1 MTDLNI
7 GNDETDSSENNN
19 QAAAKTY
26 TQKELDDLMA
36 RTRSSLQKKYEKMYG
51 ELGDPEELRQLKTE
65 SERRRQEEQVKR
77 GEFDR
82 ILQDLAAKKD
92 QEIKKRDE
100 IIKQYTIDVPLVS
113 AAAQLRAVN
122 AEQVKQLLKNS
133 VRLGESGDVEVL
145 DDKGQ
150 VRYSDKGTP
159 FAVQDLVG
167 EFLKNNPHFVAA
179 GATTSNSR
187 NSHGRGP
194 EPLDVTKLDMRN
206 PEHRKMFRQQTQGR
220 KT

>member
-220 KT
+220 KN

>member
-1 MTDLNI
+1 MGNQDI
-7 GNDETDSSENNN
+7 GHEDTGSDSNN
-19 QAAAKTY
+19 QAVGKTY
-26 TQKELDDLMA
+26 SQEEFDQHMA
-36 RTRSSLQKKYEKMYG
+36 RMKASLVKKYEKTYA
-51 ELGDPEELRQLKTE
+51 ELGDPDELRQLKTE
-65 SERRRQEEQVKR
+65 SERRRQEDQVKR
-77 GEFDR
+77 GEFEN
-82 ILQDLAAKKD
+82 ILKEKASRFE
-92 QEIKKRDE
+92 QEIKKRDD

-133 VRLGESGDVEVL
+133 VRLNDSGEVEVL

-159 FAVQDLVG
+159 YAVQDLVG

-187 NSHGRGP
+187 SSHGRGP

-206 PEHRKMFRQQTQGR
+206 PEHRKMFRQHSQGR

>member
-1 MTDLNI
+1 MGNQDI
-7 GNDETDSSENNN
+7 GTEDTGSEITN
-19 QAAAKTY
+19 QAATKTY
-26 TQKELDDLMA
+26 TQEEFDQHMA
-36 RTRSSLQKKYEKMYG
+36 RMKASLVKKYEKTYAD
-51 ELGDPEELRQLKTE
+51 LGDPDELRQLKTE

-113 AAAQLRAVN
+113 AAAQHRAVN

-133 VRLGESGDVEVL
+133 VRLGDTGEVEVL

-150 VRYSDKGTP
+150 VRYTDKGTP
-159 FAVQDLVG
+159 YQVTDLVG
-167 EFLKNNPHFVAA
+167 EFLKANPHFVAA

-187 NSHGRGP
+187 SSHGRGP

-206 PEHRKMFRQQTQGR
+206 PEHRKMFRQHAQGR

>member
-150 VRYSDKGTP
+150 IRYSDKGTP

-206 PEHRKMFRQQTQGR
+206 PEHRKMFRQHSQGR
-220 KT
+220 KN

>member
-1 MTDLNI
+1 MGNQDI
-7 GNDETDSSENNN
+7 GNEDTGSEIN
-19 QAAAKTY
+19 QAATKTY
-26 TQKELDDLMA
+26 TQEEFDQHMA
-36 RTRSSLQKKYEKMYG
+36 RMKASLVKKYEKTYA
-51 ELGDPEELRQLKTE
+51 ELGDPDELRQLKTE

-77 GEFDR
+77 GEFEN
-82 ILQDLAAKKD
+82 ILKDLAAKKD

-100 IIKQYTIDVPLVS
+100 IIKNYTIDVPLVS

-133 VRLGESGDVEVL
+133 VRLGDTGEVEVL
-145 DDKGQ
+145 DSKGQ
-150 VRYSDKGTP
+150 VRYTDKGTP
-159 FAVQDLVG
+159 YQVTDLVG
-167 EFLKNNPHFVAA
+167 EFLKANPHFVAA

-187 NSHGRGP
+187 SSNGRGP
-194 EPLDVTKLDMRN
+194 DPLDVTKLDMRN

>member
-1 MTDLNI
+1 MGNQDI
-7 GNDETDSSENNN
+7 GTEDTGSEITN
-19 QAAAKTY
+19 QAATKTY
-26 TQKELDDLMA
+26 TQEEFDQHMA
-36 RTRSSLQKKYEKMYG
+36 RMKASLVKKYEKTYAD
-51 ELGDPEELRQLKTE
+51 LGDPDELRQLKTE

-133 VRLGESGDVEVL
+133 VRLGDTGEVEVL

-150 VRYSDKGTP
+150 VRYTDKGTP
-159 FAVQDLVG
+159 YQVNDLVG
-167 EFLKNNPHFVAA
+167 EFLKANPHFVAA

-187 NSHGRGP
+187 SSHGRGP

-220 KT
+220 KN

>member
-1 MTDLNI
+1 MGNQDI
-7 GNDETDSSENNN
+7 GNEDTGSEIN
-19 QAAAKTY
+19 QAATKTY
-26 TQKELDDLMA
+26 TQEEFDQHMA
-36 RTRSSLQKKYEKMYG
+36 RMKASLVKKYEKTYA

-77 GEFDR
+77 GEFES
-82 ILQDLAAKKD
+82 ILKDLAAKKD

-100 IIKQYTIDVPLVS
+100 IIKNYTIDVPLVS

-133 VRLGESGDVEVL
+133 VRLGDTGEVEVL
-145 DDKGQ
+145 DSKGQ
-150 VRYSDKGTP
+150 VRYTDKGTP
-159 FAVQDLVG
+159 YQVTDLVG
-167 EFLKNNPHFVAA
+167 EFLKANPHFVAA

-187 NSHGRGP
+187 SNNGRGP
-194 EPLDVTKLDMRN
+194 DPLDVTKLDMRN